1 MDTKIHFFGED
12 SKLHKWGIDP
22 LEIILST
29 YALSPKVVAMAFFSS
44 AIIVKILGL
53 GFVVGCNVT
62 WEGDLSPCHLTFG
75 GLDAVEQ
82 PMVDWP
88 YGEV

>member
-12 SKLHKWGIDP
+12 SKPHKWGIDP

-62 WEGDLSPCHLTFG
+62 WGQVPCNVCIFSNCTCPHLR
-75 GLDAVEQ
+75 
-82 PMVDWP
+82 MRNCH
-88 YGEV
+88 

>member
-12 SKLHKWGIDP
+12 SKPHKWGIDP

-29 YALSPKVVAMAFFSS
+29 
-44 AIIVKILGL
+44 
-53 GFVVGCNVT
+53 
-62 WEGDLSPCHLTFG
+62 CHLTFG